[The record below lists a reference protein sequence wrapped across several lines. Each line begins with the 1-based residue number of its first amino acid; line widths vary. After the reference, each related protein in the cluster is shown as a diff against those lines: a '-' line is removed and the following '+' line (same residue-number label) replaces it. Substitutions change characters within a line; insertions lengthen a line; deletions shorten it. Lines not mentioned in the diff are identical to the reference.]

1 MTQEEIDARRRQ
13 LAEEYL
19 DLDDGLSER
28 GLQIAHEF
36 GVLSKQERR
45 LQQSEDKPLR
55 QSYVQESEERS
66 TRLTLAEAKS
76 LAKRMGLS
84 DKTVSK
90 LKLRAGMQQDAV
102 FTLVRQHLRLAE
114 RKKRKVR
121 LGEETVGAD
130 ERRNGLATF
139 L

>member
-19 DLDDGLSER
+19 ALDDGLSER

-36 GVLSKQERR
+36 GALSEQERR
-45 LQQSEDKPLR
+45 LQQSRSEPSKH
-55 QSYVQESEERS
+55 SYVQESREGS
-66 TRLTLAEAKS
+66 TPLTLAEAKS

-90 LKLRAGMQQDAV
+90 LKLRPGMQQDAV
-102 FTLVRQHLRLAE
+102 FTLVGQPVRLAE
-114 RKKRKVR
+114 RK
-121 LGEETVGAD
+121 
-130 ERRNGLATF
+130 RRRV
-139 L
+139 

>member
-19 DLDDGLSER
+19 ALDDGLSDR
-28 GLQIAHEF
+28 GLEIAHEF
-36 GVLSKQERR
+36 GVLSEQERR
-45 LQQSEDKPLR
+45 LQRSGSKPPKH
-55 QSYVQESEERS
+55 SYVQESQES

-90 LKLRAGMQQDAV
+90 LKFRPGMQQDAV
-102 FTLVRQHLRLAE
+102 FTLVRQHLGLAE
-114 RKKRKVR
+114 RKRRKVR
-121 LGEETVGAD
+121 LGEETAP
-130 ERRNGLATF
+130 
-139 L
+139 

>member
-19 DLDDGLSER
+19 ALDDGLSER

-36 GVLSKQERR
+36 SVLSEQERR
-45 LQQSEDKPLR
+45 LQRSGSKPPKH
-55 QSYVQESEERS
+55 SYVQESEERT

-90 LKLRAGMQQDAV
+90 LKFRPGMEQDAV

-114 RKKRKVR
+114 RKKWKVQVI
-121 LGEETVGAD
+121 EESGP
-130 ERRNGLATF
+130 
-139 L
+139 

>member
-19 DLDDGLSER
+19 ALDDGLSER
-28 GLQIAHEF
+28 GMQIAHEF
-36 GVLSKQERR
+36 GVLSEQERR
-45 LQQSEDKPLR
+45 LQRSGSKP
-55 QSYVQESEERS
+55 SKHSHVQEPEERS

-102 FTLVRQHLRLAE
+102 FTLVGQHLRLAE
-114 RKKRKVR
+114 RKKQKV
-121 LGEETVGAD
+121 
-130 ERRNGLATF
+130 
-139 L
+139 

>member
-19 DLDDGLSER
+19 ALDDGLSER

-36 GVLSKQERR
+36 GVLSEHERR
-45 LQQSEDKPLR
+45 LQRSGNKPSKH
-55 QSYVQESEERS
+55 SYVQESQEGS

-90 LKLRAGMQQDAV
+90 LKLRQGMQQDAV
-102 FTLVRQHLRLAE
+102 FILVRQHLRLAE
-114 RKKRKVR
+114 RKRRKV
-121 LGEETVGAD
+121 
-130 ERRNGLATF
+130 
-139 L
+139 

>member
-1 MTQEEIDARRRQ
+1 MTQEEIDARRHH

-19 DLDDGLSER
+19 ALDDGLSEW

-36 GVLSKQERR
+36 GVLSEQERR
-45 LQQSEDKPLR
+45 LQQAGNKPPKH
-55 QSYVQESEERS
+55 SYVQESQEGS
-66 TRLTLAEAKS
+66 TQLTLAEAKS

-90 LKLRAGMQQDAV
+90 LKLRPGMQQDAV

-114 RKKRKVR
+114 RKRRKVQCV
-121 LGEETVGAD
+121 E
-130 ERRNGLATF
+130 
-139 L
+139 

>member
-19 DLDDGLSER
+19 ALDDGLSER

-36 GVLSKQERR
+36 GVLSEQERR
-45 LQQSEDKPLR
+45 LQRSGNKPTPQWNVEGSAGR
-55 QSYVQESEERS
+55 P

-90 LKLRAGMQQDAV
+90 LKLRPGMQQDAV
-102 FTLVRQHLRLAE
+102 FTLVGRHRRLAE
-114 RKKRKVR
+114 RK
-121 LGEETVGAD
+121 
-130 ERRNGLATF
+130 RRRV
-139 L
+139 

>member
-19 DLDDGLSER
+19 ALDDGLSER
-28 GLQIAHEF
+28 GLQIAQAF
-36 GVLSKQERR
+36 GVLSEQERR
-45 LQQSEDKPLR
+45 LQRLGSKPSEHSD
-55 QSYVQESEERS
+55 VQESQEGS

-90 LKLRAGMQQDAV
+90 LKLREGMQQDAV

-114 RKKRKVR
+114 RKRQKVQR
-121 LGEETVGAD
+121 GKETAP
-130 ERRNGLATF
+130 
-139 L
+139 

>member
-19 DLDDGLSER
+19 ALDDGLCER

-36 GVLSKQERR
+36 SVLSEQERR
-45 LQQSEDKPLR
+45 LQRSESKPPKH
-55 QSYVQESEERS
+55 SYVQESQEGS

-90 LKLRAGMQQDAV
+90 LKLRPGMQQDAV
-102 FTLVRQHLRLAE
+102 FTLVGQHLRLAE
-114 RKKRKVR
+114 RKRQKVQ
-121 LGEETVGAD
+121 LGEETAP
-130 ERRNGLATF
+130 
-139 L
+139 

>member
-1 MTQEEIDARRRQ
+1 MTQEEIEARRRQ

-19 DLDDGLSER
+19 ALDDGLSER

-36 GVLSKQERR
+36 GVLSEQERR
-45 LQQSEDKPLR
+45 LQRSGSKPPKH
-55 QSYVQESEERS
+55 SYAQESQERS

-90 LKLRAGMQQDAV
+90 LKLRPGMEQDAV

-114 RKKRKVR
+114 RKRRKIQLV
-121 LGEETVGAD
+121 E
-130 ERRNGLATF
+130 
-139 L
+139 

>member
-19 DLDDGLSER
+19 ALDDGLSQR

-36 GVLSKQERR
+36 GVLSEQERR
-45 LQQSEDKPLR
+45 LQRSGNKPTPQWNVEGSAGR
-55 QSYVQESEERS
+55 P

-76 LAKRMGLS
+76 LAKRLGLS

-90 LKLRAGMQQDAV
+90 LKLRPGMQEDAV

-114 RKKRKVR
+114 RKRRKVR
-121 LGEETVGAD
+121 LVE
-130 ERRNGLATF
+130 
-139 L
+139 

>member
-19 DLDDGLSER
+19 ALDDGLSER

-36 GVLSKQERR
+36 GVLSEQERR
-45 LQQSEDKPLR
+45 LQQSGSKPSKH
-55 QSYVQESEERS
+55 SYVQESQEGS
-66 TRLTLAEAKS
+66 TPLTLAEAKS

-90 LKLRAGMQQDAV
+90 LKLRPGMQQDAV
-102 FTLVRQHLRLAE
+102 FTLVGRHRRLAE
-114 RKKRKVR
+114 RKRQR
-121 LGEETVGAD
+121 FRSSMNLHP
-130 ERRNGLATF
+130 
-139 L
+139 

>member
-19 DLDDGLSER
+19 ALDDGLSER
-28 GLQIAHEF
+28 GLQIAQEF
-36 GVLSKQERR
+36 GVLSEQERR
-45 LQQSEDKPLR
+45 LQRSGSRPSKR
-55 QSYVQESEERS
+55 SHVQEPEERS

-90 LKLRAGMQQDAV
+90 LKLRPGMQQDAI
-102 FTLVRQHLRLAE
+102 FTLVGQHLRLAE
-114 RKKRKVR
+114 RKRQRV
-121 LGEETVGAD
+121 
-130 ERRNGLATF
+130 
-139 L
+139 

>member
-1 MTQEEIDARRRQ
+1 MTQEEIDACRRQ

-19 DLDDGLSER
+19 ALDDGLSER
-28 GLQIAHEF
+28 GLQIAYEF
-36 GVLSKQERR
+36 SVLSEQERR
-45 LQQSEDKPLR
+45 LQRSGSKPTPQWNVEGSAGR
-55 QSYVQESEERS
+55 P

-90 LKLRAGMQQDAV
+90 LKLRPGMQQDAV

-114 RKKRKVR
+114 RKRRKV
-121 LGEETVGAD
+121 
-130 ERRNGLATF
+130 
-139 L
+139 

>member
-19 DLDDGLSER
+19 ALDDGLSER

-36 GVLSKQERR
+36 GALSEQERR
-45 LQQSEDKPLR
+45 LQRSMSEQSKHSE
-55 QSYVQESEERS
+55 VQGSAGRP

-90 LKLRAGMQQDAV
+90 LKLRPGMQQDAV

-114 RKKRKVR
+114 RKRQKV
-121 LGEETVGAD
+121 
-130 ERRNGLATF
+130 
-139 L
+139 

>member
-19 DLDDGLSER
+19 ALDDGLSER
-28 GLQIAHEF
+28 GLQIAQEF
-36 GVLSKQERR
+36 GVLSAQERG
-45 LQQSEDKPLR
+45 LQRSGDKR
-55 QSYVQESEERS
+55 SKQSYVQESQEAS

-90 LKLRAGMQQDAV
+90 LKLRQGMQQDAV

-114 RKKRKVR
+114 RKRQK
-121 LGEETVGAD
+121 A
-130 ERRNGLATF
+130 ERV
-139 L
+139 

>member
-19 DLDDGLSER
+19 ALDDGLSDR
-28 GLQIAHEF
+28 GRQIAHEF
-36 GVLSKQERR
+36 GALSEQERR
-45 LQQSEDKPLR
+45 LQRSGDRPSK
-55 QSYVQESEERS
+55 QSYVQESQEGS

-76 LAKRMGLS
+76 LAKRMGLT

-90 LKLRAGMQQDAV
+90 LKLRPGMQQDAV

-114 RKKRKVR
+114 RKRRKVQ
-121 LGEETVGAD
+121 LVE
-130 ERRNGLATF
+130 
-139 L
+139 